1 MTKLDLTRP
10 LPLPDSMQGL
20 AAVAAKPHEIT
31 IGEGHL
37 ERQYLE
43 IADEVRAAIEAVLP
57 TGRYTLGPNVKAFE
71 EEFAAYCDSRF
82 GIGISSGTEALHLAL
97 EALGVGPGD
106 EVITVS
112 NTYVATA
119 FAISYTGATPVF
131 VDVDPRTFNMRAD
144 LVAEKITPRTRGLI
158 PVHLYGHPV
167 DMDPILELARQH
179 GLWVLEDA
187 SHAHGATYKGRKTGA
202 LGDIAAFSF
211 YPGKNLGAYGD
222 GGAITTSD
230 PDLDQ
235 KVRVLRY
242 VGQRVKFVH
251 EVIGFQERLDEIQ
264 AAILRVK
271 LKRLDEWNQ
280 RRRRWAAI
288 YDEMLADTPLQLPFV
303 EPDVYHVY
311 YSYATLA
318 PTEEERNELLG
329 YLLQRGI
336 GAFAMYPALVPLQ
349 AAYAHLGYSE
359 KDFPVSAGYA
369 RRVLNLPMFETL
381 REDEVRRVAETILS
395 FYDRAARR

>member
-1 MTKLDLTRP
+1 MTRIDLSRP

-20 AAVAAKPHEIT
+20 VSLAAKPHQIT

-37 ERQYLE
+37 ERQYQE

-57 TGRYTLGPNVKAFE
+57 TGRYVLGPNVSAFE
-71 EEFAAYCDSRF
+71 EEFAAYCHSRF
-82 GIGISSGTEALHLAL
+82 SIGISSGTEALHLAL
-97 EALGVGPGD
+97 EALGIGPGD

-119 FAISYTGATPVF
+119 FAVSYTGATPVF
-131 VDVDPRTFNMRAD
+131 VDVDPRTFNMTAE
-144 LVAEKITPRTRGLI
+144 LVADKITSRTRGLI

-167 DMDPILELARQH
+167 DMDPIMELARQH

-187 SHAHGATYKGRKTGA
+187 SHAHGASYKGRKTGS

-222 GGAITTSD
+222 GGAITTSVAE
-230 PDLDQ
+230 LDE

-242 VGQRVKFVH
+242 VGQRMKFVH

-271 LKRLDEWNQ
+271 LRRLDEWNQ
-280 RRRRWAAI
+280 RRRRWASI

-303 EPDVYHVY
+303 DPDVYHVY

-329 YLLQRGI
+329 HLLERGI

-359 KDFPVSAGYA
+359 KDFPVSASCA

-381 REDEVRRVAETILS
+381 REDEVRRVAEVILS
-395 FYDRAARR
+395 FYDRAR